1 MSGGVW
7 VVSYVLLWAAVI
19 VLSLAVVVL
28 LRQIGVLH
36 ARVRPM
42 GVNAAGEGLE
52 PGEAAPAVPAA
63 PFSVS
68 ELTLV
73 AFTAPTCQVCAALL
87 PSLHALARDYRDVT
101 VAVVDYDEPTAGLFR
116 AYRVASTPFVVA
128 VDRTGR
134 VRGGG
139 VANSMEQVE
148 VLVAGA
154 LAGTEVGDAHG

>member
-1 MSGGVW
+1 MTGGAW
-7 VVSYVLLWAAVI
+7 IASYILLWVAVM
-19 VLSLAVVVL
+19 VLSVAVVVL

-52 PGEAAPAVPAA
+52 PGEPAPAVAGA
-63 PFSVS
+63 DFSAN

-73 AFTAPTCQVCAALL
+73 AFTSPTCRLCDALL
-87 PSLHALARDYRDVT
+87 PSLHALEHDYRDVGL
-101 VAVVDYDEPTAGLFR
+101 AVVRYAESTAGLFR

-128 VDRTGR
+128 VDRPGR

-148 VLVAGA
+148 VLVTGA
-154 LAGTEVGDAHG
+154 LGQKEAPDAPG